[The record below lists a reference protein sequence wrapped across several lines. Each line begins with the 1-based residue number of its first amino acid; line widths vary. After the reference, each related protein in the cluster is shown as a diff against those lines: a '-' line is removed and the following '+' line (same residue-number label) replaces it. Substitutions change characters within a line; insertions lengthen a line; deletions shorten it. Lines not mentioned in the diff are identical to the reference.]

1 MNSDT
6 PGADLVDAISRLARA
21 ALPVID
27 HPQGGKAIMRP
38 DGTLEHLR
46 PLDPVLSHVKQKVAA
61 LDTSSFVAYVNRFK
75 VCADG
80 EGEKTTIFADPKGAK
95 LRAVIDYH
103 AGEKPDRC
111 EHAITFDVPV
121 SEQWSRWRAI
131 DGKGMS
137 QIEFAEFIEENCL
150 DIVDPP
156 AATFLDLVTGLQAK
170 KKVAF
175 ESGVR
180 LQDGSHQI
188 TFAEEVEAKGR
199 GQMLVPS
206 EFSIGVPI
214 YFNGEAYKVRCL
226 LRYRIHE
233 GALTFFIKLHR
244 RQFLEY
250 TAFSDVCTAV
260 STGTSLPVLYAWA

>member
-1 MNSDT
+1 MSMETTNEFVES
-6 PGADLVDAISRLARA
+6 VA
-21 ALPVID
+21 ALTRQTMTAID

-46 PLDPVLSHVKQKVAA
+46 PIDPPMTHVKQKVAA
-61 LDTSSFVAYVNRFK
+61 LDADAFISYVNRFK
-75 VCADG
+75 ITAGDNAA
-80 EGEKTTIFADPKGAK
+80 KTTIFANPQGAK

-103 AGEKPDRC
+103 SGVAPDRC
-111 EHAITFDVPV
+111 DHAISFDVPV

-131 DGKGMS
+131 DGKAMS
-137 QIEFAEFIEENCL
+137 QMDFAEFIEENCA

-156 AATFLDLVTGLQAK
+156 AAAFLDLVTGLQAR

-188 TFAEEVEAKGR
+188 TFAEDVEAKGR
-199 GQMLVPS
+199 GAMTVPS

-214 YFNGEAYKVRCL
+214 FFNGDAYKVRCL
-226 LRYRIHE
+226 LRYRINE
-233 GALTFFIKLHR
+233 GVLTFFIKLHR

-250 TAFSDVCTAV
+250 TAFADVCAAV
-260 STGTSLPVLYAWA
+260 AAGTDLPVLYAWA